1 MREARHFKKLCTVV
15 AQRLNIYPPLATTLV
30 SREPTVSVR
39 RQRRGT
45 PTDARNTHQSR
56 LKFFKVPFHAFNSKT
71 NTFQGD
77 PILKR
82 QAVF

>member
-1 MREARHFKKLCTVV
+1 MAPHFKNYVRLL

-30 SREPTVSVR
+30 SREPTASAR

-45 PTDARNTHQSR
+45 PTDARDTHQSR
-56 LKFFKVPFHAFNSKT
+56 LEFFKVPFHAFNSKM